1 VKKYLIASHGKFA
14 SGLKNTIQ
22 ILTGIQQNITT
33 VDVYID
39 KNSNIDFLDKKI
51 KNFVASVG
59 QNDYGII
66 FTDLT
71 GGSVNR
77 EIMEKVGNKKNFYII
92 SSINLPIVLSILLD
106 KDIPTESNLK
116 ELIDKSQVRLMEF
129 PTKLSLESDDS
140 FLS

>member
-1 VKKYLIASHGKFA
+1 
-14 SGLKNTIQ
+14 
-22 ILTGIQQNITT
+22 
-33 VDVYID
+33 
-39 KNSNIDFLDKKI
+39 
-51 KNFVASVG
+51 
-59 QNDYGII
+59 
-66 FTDLT
+66 
-71 GGSVNR
+71 
-77 EIMEKVGNKKNFYII
+77 MEKVGNKKNFYII